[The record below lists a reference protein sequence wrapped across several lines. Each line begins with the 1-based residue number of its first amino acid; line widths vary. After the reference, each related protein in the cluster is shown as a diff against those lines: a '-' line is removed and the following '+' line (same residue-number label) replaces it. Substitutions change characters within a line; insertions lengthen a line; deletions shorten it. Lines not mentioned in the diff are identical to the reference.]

1 MTGAEIEDTYAE
13 AFRSYF
19 SRVLITAAE
28 PSLAT
33 MAASSATGYATSAL
47 GCGVEA
53 GLDTAVPAGGTP
65 DSRPGVLV
73 QFHIWRKSPKMMY
86 DTLLNRIGHC
96 VLTSPTTAVFD
107 ATPKPFTRVELGSK
121 LKYFGDGYEGEVTL
135 GEREMVTIPIM
146 GGEFLAERDVGMS
159 RGVSGGNL
167 WLMGR
172 STEATIEAAR
182 SCVKAISG
190 IDGSITPFPGG
201 ICSSG
206 SKVGADR
213 YSFLANSTNHPY
225 CPTIKDRVTDSMVP
239 DGVSSIMEIVINGTN
254 LKSVR
259 RAMGVGIEA
268 AMDCDGLVRISAGNF
283 GGELGKYRIGLRDL
297 LEV

>member
-1 MTGAEIEDTYAE
+1 MTRVEIEDTYAE

-28 PSLAT
+28 PALAT
-33 MAASSATGYATSAL
+33 TAANSATGYATSAL

-53 GLDTAVPAGGTP
+53 GIDTLVPQGETP

-107 ATPKPFTRVELGSK
+107 ATPRPFARIELGSK
-121 LKYFGDGYEGEVTL
+121 LKYFGDGYEGEATL
-135 GEREMVTIPIM
+135 GDREMVTLPIM
-146 GGEFLAERDVGMS
+146 GGEFLVERDVGMS

-172 STEATIEAAR
+172 SAEAAIDAAR
-182 SCVKAISG
+182 FCVKAISG
-190 IDGSITPFPGG
+190 VDGSITPFPGG
-201 ICSSG
+201 VCSSG

-213 YSFLANSTNHPY
+213 YKFLANSTNHPY
-225 CPTIKDRVTDSMVP
+225 CPTIKDRVPNSLVP
-239 DGVSSIMEIVINGTN
+239 EGVSSIMEIVINGTD
-254 LKSVR
+254 LESVKR
-259 RAMGVGIEA
+259 SMGVGIEA

-283 GGELGKYRIGLRDL
+283 GGELGKYKIGLRDL